1 MTRLAIG
8 SETDPLIK
16 AAVRLEL
23 VAIIA
28 IELLSIHRRNVG
40 SEMALMIETQHVG
53 IARADAFQLKFGM
66 RFPKRSECRRKTL
79 RRSRQ
84 LENDLLRGMWMSV
97 ECIAR
102 TVHSFFGRRSHHGEV
117 VVAGRALRG
126 RDQSKITEPAM
137 FLMTRRAGAVLNDV
151 RFVKAVFLMASLAFA
166 IDRFDGDAVTKTIA

>member
-28 IELLSIHRRNVG
+28 IELLSIQRRNVG
-40 SEMALMIETQHVG
+40 SEMTLMIETQHVG
-53 IARADAFQLKFGM
+53 IARADACQLKFGM

-84 LENDLLRGMWMSV
+84 LETDLLVGM
-97 ECIAR
+97 
-102 TVHSFFGRRSHHGEV
+102 GRWLGCS
-117 VVAGRALRG
+117 GR
-126 RDQSKITEPAM
+126 
-137 FLMTRRAGAVLNDV
+137 
-151 RFVKAVFLMASLAFA
+151 
-166 IDRFDGDAVTKTIA
+166 

>member
-8 SETDPLIK
+8 TETDALIK

-40 SEMALMIETQHVG
+40 SEMALMIETQHIG

-66 RFPKRSECRRKTL
+66 RFPKRSECRGKAL
-79 RRSRQ
+79 RRPRQ

-102 TVHSFFGRRSHHGEV
+102 KVHAFFGRRSLYGGV
-117 VVAGRALRG
+117 VVACRAVVDC
-126 RDQSKITEPAM
+126 DQSRCYLTM
-137 FLMTRRAGAVLNDV
+137 MSTVMRY
-151 RFVKAVFLMASLAFA
+151 
-166 IDRFDGDAVTKTIA
+166 

>member
-8 SETDPLIK
+8 TETDALIK

-40 SEMALMIETQHVG
+40 SEMALMIETQHIG

-66 RFPKRSECRRKTL
+66 RFPKRSECRCKTL
-79 RRSRQ
+79 RRPRQ
-84 LENDLLRGMWMSV
+84 LENDLLRGMWMSG

-102 TVHSFFGRRSHHGEV
+102 KVHSFFGRRSHHGGV
-117 VVAGRALRG
+117 VVAGHALRG
-126 RDQSKITEPAM
+126 PHPTQ
-137 FLMTRRAGAVLNDV
+137 N
-151 RFVKAVFLMASLAFA
+151 
-166 IDRFDGDAVTKTIA
+166 TKTAHCPLARPAREGFEDGARRQAVRL

>member
-8 SETDPLIK
+8 SKTDPLIK

-28 IELLSIHRRNVG
+28 IELLSIQRRNVG

-84 LENDLLRGMWMSV
+84 LDRKSTRLNSSH
-97 ECIAR
+97 
-102 TVHSFFGRRSHHGEV
+102 TVISY
-117 VVAGRALRG
+117 
-126 RDQSKITEPAM
+126 
-137 FLMTRRAGAVLNDV
+137 
-151 RFVKAVFLMASLAFA
+151 AVFCLKK
-166 IDRFDGDAVTKTIA
+166 KTQHRK

>member
-28 IELLSIHRRNVG
+28 IELLSIQRRNVG
-40 SEMALMIETQHVG
+40 SEMALMIETKHVG

-66 RFPKRSECRRKTL
+66 RFPKRSECRCKTL

-102 TVHSFFGRRSHHGEV
+102 KVHSFFGRRSHRDEV
-117 VVAGRALRG
+117 VVAGRALRA
-126 RDQSKITEPAM
+126 RDQSNITKPAM
-137 FLMTRRAGAVLNDV
+137 FLMTRRAGTALNDV
-151 RFVKAVFLMASLAFA
+151 RFVKAVFLMTSLAFA

>member
-8 SETDPLIK
+8 TETDALIK

-40 SEMALMIETQHVG
+40 SEMALMIETQHIG

-66 RFPKRSECRRKTL
+66 RFPKRSECLCKTL
-79 RRSRQ
+79 RWPRQ
-84 LENDLLRGMWMSV
+84 LKNDLLRGMWMSV

-102 TVHSFFGRRSHHGEV
+102 KVHSFFGRRSHHGGV
-117 VVAGRALRG
+117 VVAGRALRA
-126 RDQSKITEPAM
+126 RRPTNNSQPAP
-137 FLMTRRAGAVLNDV
+137 FPMTRPAGAG
-151 RFVKAVFLMASLAFA
+151 FE
-166 IDRFDGDAVTKTIA
+166 

>member
-40 SEMALMIETQHVG
+40 SEMALMIETQHIG

-66 RFPKRSECRRKTL
+66 RFPKRIECRRKTL

-84 LENDLLRGMWMSV
+84 LENDLLIALILIDLSV
-97 ECIAR
+97 EQR
-102 TVHSFFGRRSHHGEV
+102 PPQFKGYG
-117 VVAGRALRG
+117 
-126 RDQSKITEPAM
+126 
-137 FLMTRRAGAVLNDV
+137 
-151 RFVKAVFLMASLAFA
+151 
-166 IDRFDGDAVTKTIA
+166 DR

>member
-8 SETDPLIK
+8 TETDALIK

-40 SEMALMIETQHVG
+40 SEMALMIETQHIG

-66 RFPKRSECRRKTL
+66 RFPKRSECRGKTL
-79 RRSRQ
+79 RRPRQ
-84 LENDLLRGMWMSV
+84 LENDLPRGVWMSV

-102 TVHSFFGRRSHHGEV
+102 KVHSFFGRRSHHGGGV
-117 VVAGRALRG
+117 LG
-126 RDQSKITEPAM
+126 
-137 FLMTRRAGAVLNDV
+137 RRAISERAPTQAY
-151 RFVKAVFLMASLAFA
+151 K
-166 IDRFDGDAVTKTIA
+166 

>member
-8 SETDPLIK
+8 TETDALIK
-16 AAVRLEL
+16 AVVRLEL

-40 SEMALMIETQHVG
+40 SEMVLMIETQHIG

-66 RFPKRSECRRKTL
+66 RFPKRSECRGKTL
-79 RRSRQ
+79 RRPRQ

-102 TVHSFFGRRSHHGEV
+102 KVHSFFGRRSHHGGI
-117 VVAGRALRG
+117 VVASGAL
-126 RDQSKITEPAM
+126 
-137 FLMTRRAGAVLNDV
+137 
-151 RFVKAVFLMASLAFA
+151 
-166 IDRFDGDAVTKTIA
+166 

>member
-8 SETDPLIK
+8 TETDALIK

-40 SEMALMIETQHVG
+40 SEMALMIETQHIG

-66 RFPKRSECRRKTL
+66 RFPKRSECRCKTL
-79 RRSRQ
+79 RRPRQ

-102 TVHSFFGRRSHHGEV
+102 KVHSFFGRRSHHGGV
-117 VVAGRALRG
+117 VVAGRALRA
-126 RDQSKITEPAM
+126 RHQYKITKATMLVITP
-137 FLMTRRAGAVLNDV
+137 RAEADLEQVYFG
-151 RFVKAVFLMASLAFA
+151 KAVH
-166 IDRFDGDAVTKTIA
+166 

>member
-1 MTRLAIG
+1 MTRLAVG
-8 SETDPLIK
+8 RKTQPLIK

-28 IELLSIHRRNVG
+28 IELLSIQRRNVG

-53 IARADAFQLKFGM
+53 IAHADAFQLKFGM

-102 TVHSFFGRRSHHGEV
+102 KVHSFFGRCGHNGGV
-117 VVAGRALRG
+117 VVAGRALPA
-126 RDQSKITEPAM
+126 RDQSEMIQASM
-137 FLMTRRAGAVLNDV
+137 FL
-151 RFVKAVFLMASLAFA
+151 
-166 IDRFDGDAVTKTIA
+166 VTGL

>member
-8 SETDPLIK
+8 TETDALIK

-53 IARADAFQLKFGM
+53 IARADACQLKFGM

-84 LENDLLRGMWMSV
+84 LENDLLRGMWMVV

-102 TVHSFFGRRSHHGEV
+102 KVHSSFGRRSHPVDG
-117 VVAGRALRG
+117 VVAVR
-126 RDQSKITEPAM
+126 P
-137 FLMTRRAGAVLNDV
+137 RR
-151 RFVKAVFLMASLAFA
+151 R
-166 IDRFDGDAVTKTIA
+166 RHH

>member
-40 SEMALMIETQHVG
+40 SEVALMIETKRVG
-53 IARADAFQLKFGM
+53 IERVDALELKFGM
-66 RFPKRSECRRKTL
+66 RFRKRSERIGKSL

-84 LENDLLRGMWMSV
+84 LEDDLLRGMWMSMKD
-97 ECIAR
+97 IAR
-102 TVHSFFGRRSHHGEV
+102 
-117 VVAGRALRG
+117 
-126 RDQSKITEPAM
+126 
-137 FLMTRRAGAVLNDV
+137 N
-151 RFVKAVFLMASLAFA
+151 
-166 IDRFDGDAVTKTIA
+166 

>member
-28 IELLSIHRRNVG
+28 IELLSIQRRNVG
-40 SEMALMIETQHVG
+40 SEMTLMIETQHVG
-53 IARADAFQLKFGM
+53 IARADACQLKFGM

-102 TVHSFFGRRSHHGEV
+102 KVHSFFGRRSHHGEV

-151 RFVKAVFLMASLAFA
+151 RLVKAVFLMASLAFA

>member
-8 SETDPLIK
+8 TETDALIK

-40 SEMALMIETQHVG
+40 SEMALMIEMQHIG
-53 IARADAFQLKFGM
+53 IARADAFQFKFGM
-66 RFPKRSECRRKTL
+66 RFPKRTECRRKTL

-102 TVHSFFGRRSHHGEV
+102 KVHSFFGRRSHHGEV

-126 RDQSKITEPAM
+126 RDQSEIIQASM
-137 FLMTRRAGAVLNDV
+137 FLVTGRAGAVLNDV
-151 RFVKAVFLMASLAFA
+151 RFVKGVFLMASL
-166 IDRFDGDAVTKTIA
+166 

>member
-28 IELLSIHRRNVG
+28 IELLSIQRRNVG

-79 RRSRQ
+79 RDRKSTR
-84 LENDLLRGMWMSV
+84 LNSSH
-97 ECIAR
+97 
-102 TVHSFFGRRSHHGEV
+102 TVISY
-117 VVAGRALRG
+117 
-126 RDQSKITEPAM
+126 
-137 FLMTRRAGAVLNDV
+137 
-151 RFVKAVFLMASLAFA
+151 AVF
-166 IDRFDGDAVTKTIA
+166 R